1 MNKNATLARQAH
13 VLSGVRQPSTSSK
26 QRILILLLLRL
37 TVTHELRHKAVRVRN
52 SDPTFRQKEEVMK
65 STAKM
70 MFSLAFAMAVV
81 VGASTAAPALEV
93 GDKAPDFELES
104 SKGGKLKLSSLK
116 GKNVLINFYVLDFSP
131 T

>member
-1 MNKNATLARQAH
+1 MR
-13 VLSGVRQPSTSSK
+13 
-26 QRILILLLLRL
+26 
-37 TVTHELRHKAVRVRN
+37 
-52 SDPTFRQKEEVMK
+52 
-65 STAKM
+65 STAKIL
-70 MFSLAFAMAVV
+70 FSLVFAIAVV
-81 VGASTAAPALEV
+81 VGASTAAQALEV